1 MNSKEM
7 VKLAYQALSDKKGE
21 DIKII
26 DISPY
31 QFWQIIL

>member
-7 VKLAYQALSDKKGE
+7 VKLAYQALSDKKE
-21 DIKII
+21 RTLK
-26 DISPY
+26 SLTSSLY